1 MSGLSLPAHRIQN
14 AALGGYGY
22 DGWHV
27 DFRLQSENALLR
39 LRVRNFR
46 DNTVL
51 EVSNVWRV
59 QFVPTLEDNN
69 RFHLRLFQNY
79 ENWEREAIVSD
90 DTNFFLQ
97 ANRLLSTSARLLVFE
112 RHVLDPATWTTNVG
126 WRLLRYTDGNSFFWQ
141 AKQVPDPFEPQPE
154 PPFEPQPEPP
164 FEPQPEPPAEQDY
177 DISKLLAEVPDADQ
191 VTDADKINGWV
202 CAICHNGIAENRQL
216 VAAHLQQTE
225 NGTLHVF
232 HRECLEQWQRRKT
245 TCPTCRVPL
254 ETKPLPAVWSAGNT
268 RLNANMAVS
277 YIRPWYMVR

>member
-14 AALGGYGY
+14 AALGGYGH

-27 DFRLQSENALLR
+27 DLRLQSENALLR
-39 LRVRNFR
+39 VSVRNFR
-46 DNTVL
+46 DNTVFK
-51 EVSNVWRV
+51 VSNVWRV

-90 DTNFFLQ
+90 DTNYFLQ
-97 ANRLLSTSARLLVFE
+97 ANRLLSTSVMRLVFDE
-112 RHVLDPATWTTNVG
+112 QHVSTSIPSWIINVG

-141 AKQVPDPFEPQPE
+141 AKQEPD
-154 PPFEPQPEPP
+154 P

-177 DISKLLAEVPDADQ
+177 DISKLLAEVP
-191 VTDADKINGWV
+191 DADKINGWV

-216 VAAHLQQTE
+216 VAAHLQPTE

-232 HRECLEQWQRRKT
+232 HRQCLEQWHRREA
-245 TCPTCRVPL
+245 TCPTCRVRL

-268 RLNANMAVS
+268 RLNAHMAVS

>member
-14 AALGGYGY
+14 AALGGYGH

-27 DFRLQSENALLR
+27 DLRLQSENALLR

-97 ANRLLSTSARLLVFE
+97 ANRLLSTSARLLVFDE
-112 RHVLDPATWTTNVG
+112 RHVSTSIPSWIINVG

-141 AKQVPDPFEPQPE
+141 AKQEPD
-154 PPFEPQPEPP
+154 P

-216 VAAHLQQTE
+216 VAAHLQPTE

-232 HRECLEQWQRRKT
+232 HRECLEQWHRREA
-245 TCPTCRVPL
+245 TCPTCRVRL

-268 RLNANMAVS
+268 RLNAHMAVS

>member
-14 AALGGYGY
+14 AALGGYGH

-27 DFRLQSENALLR
+27 DLRLQSENALLR

-97 ANRLLSTSARLLVFE
+97 ANRLSSTTEGLLVFDE
-112 RHVLDPATWTTNVG
+112 RHVHQTIQSWTDNVG
-126 WRLLRYTDGNSFFWQ
+126 WQLLRYTDGNSFFWQ
-141 AKQVPDPFEPQPE
+141 AKQEPD
-154 PPFEPQPEPP
+154 P

-177 DISKLLAEVPDADQ
+177 DISNLLAAAQVPDADQ
-191 VTDADKINGWV
+191 VTDADKINGWE
-202 CAICHNGIAENRQL
+202 CAICHERIAEVRGTGRQL
-216 VAAHLQQTE
+216 VAAHAATE
-225 NGTLHVF
+225 NGTLHVY
-232 HRECLEQWQRRKT
+232 HRQCLEQWMDSGKQ
-245 TCPTCRVPL
+245 TCPTCRCPL
-254 ETKPLPAVWSAGNT
+254 DPKPLPAVWSAGNT
-268 RLNANMAVS
+268 KLNAYIAVNP
-277 YIRPWYMVR
+277 YIV